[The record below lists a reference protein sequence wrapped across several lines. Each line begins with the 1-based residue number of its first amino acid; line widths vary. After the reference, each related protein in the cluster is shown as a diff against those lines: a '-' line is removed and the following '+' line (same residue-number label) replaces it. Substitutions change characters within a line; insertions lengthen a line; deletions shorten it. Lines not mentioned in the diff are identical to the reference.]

1 MSLSRTV
8 KVSAVATSIEI
19 YADIWCPFAH
29 VGLRAAR
36 RERERLARTDV
47 AFLVRPWPLELVN
60 GAPLDPHVT
69 AQHVRE
75 LREQVAPDLFA
86 GFDEGSFPT
95 STLPA
100 LSLALAAYERD
111 AATGEAVSWALR
123 DALFESGQDISEAS
137 VLDGI
142 ARRYAVPEGS
152 WRNTAGVE
160 LEWQRGRS
168 RGVKGSPHFF
178 CGESDAFCPAL
189 DIARNETGDLRL
201 RVNAKGLLRFLEV
214 CLGGER

>member
-1 MSLSRTV
+1 
-8 KVSAVATSIEI
+8 VSAVTTSIEI

-36 RERERLARTDV
+36 RERERLGRTDV
-47 AFLVRPWPLELVN
+47 FFLVRPWPLELVN

-75 LREQVAPDLFA
+75 LREQVAPELFSN
-86 GFDEGSFPT
+86 FDEGSFPT

-100 LSLALAAYERD
+100 LSLARAAYERD

-123 DALFESGQDISEAS
+123 DALFESGQDISDAR
-137 VLDGI
+137 VLDSI
-142 ARRYAVPEGS
+142 ARQFAVSEGS
-152 WRNTAGVE
+152 SRDTAGVE
-160 LEWQRGRS
+160 LEWHRGQS

-178 CGESDAFCPAL
+178 CGKSDTFCPAL
-189 DIARNETGDLRL
+189 DIARNETGDVQL
-201 RVNAKGLLRFLEV
+201 RVNAKGLMTFLEV
-214 CLGGER
+214 CLGGAER

>member
-1 MSLSRTV
+1 M
-8 KVSAVATSIEI
+8 ATSIEI

-36 RERERLARTDV
+36 RERDRLGRSDV
-47 AFLVRPWPLELVN
+47 TFLIRPWPLELVN
-60 GAPLDPHVT
+60 DTPLDPLVT
-69 AQHVRE
+69 ARHVRE

-86 GFDEGSFPT
+86 DFDDDSFPT

-123 DALFESGQDISEAS
+123 DALFESGQDISQLS
-137 VLDGI
+137 VLESI
-142 ARRYAVPEGS
+142 ARTFEVSVDAVRE
-152 WRNTAGVE
+152 TAGVE
-160 LEWQRGRS
+160 LEWRRGQA

-178 CGESDAFCPAL
+178 CGANDAFCPAL
-189 DIARNETGDLRL
+189 DISRDATGDLAL
-201 RVNAKGLLRFLEV
+201 HANAAKLLAFLET
-214 CLGGER
+214 CFAAATH

>member
-1 MSLSRTV
+1 
-8 KVSAVATSIEI
+8 VSAVTASIEI

-36 RERERLARTDV
+36 RERERLGRTDV
-47 AFLVRPWPLELVN
+47 VFLVRPWPLELVN

-75 LREQVAPDLFA
+75 LREQVAPELFA
-86 GFDEGSFPT
+86 DFDEGSFPT

-100 LSLALAAYERD
+100 LSLARAAYEKD
-111 AATGEAVSWALR
+111 AATGEAVSWVLR
-123 DALFESGQDISEAS
+123 DALFESGQDISDAA
-137 VLDGI
+137 VLGAI
-142 ARRYAVPEGS
+142 ARRFVVPEGS
-152 WRNTAGVE
+152 WRTTAGVE
-160 LEWQRGRS
+160 LEWHRGQS

-189 DIARNETGDLRL
+189 DIARNETGNLQL
-201 RVNAKGLLRFLEV
+201 RVNAEGLLRFLEV
-214 CLGGER
+214 CLGGGER